1 MAIRPQVPAPDWSE
15 AHHRGEAKCRR
26 TPLYVGGPNLFF
38 EDVYTAMDFCNGNLK
53 NDDEVCPRRNECLR
67 TAMQNRENYGIW
79 GGMTPEARLA
89 LRLRYPGMPERWIWQ
104 PENSHEREDVQWL
117 DAA

>member
-26 TPLYVGGPNLFF
+26 TPLYVGGRGPDLFF
-38 EDVYTAMDFCNGNLK
+38 EDDYAAMDFCNGTE
-53 NDDEVCPRRNECLR
+53 DGFVCPRRNECLR

-79 GGMTPEARLA
+79 GGMSANARLR
-89 LRLRYPGMPERWIWQ
+89 LRLRYPGMPERWIWHPEGQ
-104 PENSHEREDVQWL
+104 PEPKDEQWL
-117 DAA
+117 EAA